1 MTRRMETPVLI
12 VGGGPI
18 GLTLALDLGWRGI
31 ECVLIEQGD
40 GSIDLPRGAMVAART
55 MEFCRRW
62 GIKDRIVHA
71 GFPDDYK
78 LDIVFCTSLAGHLLA
93 RDEYPC
99 ERDQRPPPESP
110 EKRTWCPQLVF
121 DPTIAR
127 SAAELDGVSLR
138 YRCRFDGCTEHSDR
152 IVAQATDLASG
163 EAVEIEARY
172 LVACDGSAS
181 AVRKAAGIELEG
193 TPVLSYS
200 VNVFFRCRD
209 FLRGHDKGEA
219 ERYLFVG
226 SEGTWG
232 NATVVDGKE
241 EWRLTV
247 IGSNA
252 RVDMGAFDARAA
264 VHRAMGRDDVPFELI
279 AVRPWRRAEAIA
291 KDYRA
296 GRVLL
301 AGDAAHV
308 MSPTGGFG
316 MNTGVID
323 SVNLGWKLEAMLRG
337 WGGAHLLDSYYPEQK
352 PIAKR
357 NSDFSTRNFNAWV
370 AAQGDCSLI
379 FDESDAGAGARRAVG
394 TRLKDTLTSE
404 WQCLGV
410 QLGYRYEGSPICI
423 PDGSPATQDDVS
435 HYVPTARPG
444 SRAPHAWLPD
454 GRSTLDLYGRGFVL
468 LRFDAGDAHALE
480 AAARAQHVPL
490 AVHDIAAPAIA
501 ALYERK
507 LVLVRPDGHVAW
519 RGNEVSDASRIIAT
533 ARGAEAPARQSATL
547 AARGV
552 HAEQ

>member
-1 MTRRMETPVLI
+1 MTRRLETPVLI

-31 ECVLIEQGD
+31 GCLLIEQGD

-62 GIKDRIVHA
+62 GIKDRIVHS

-78 LDIVFCTSLAGHLLA
+78 LDMVFCTSLAGYLLE

-99 ERDQRPPPESP
+99 ERDQKPPPESP
-110 EKRTWCPQLVF
+110 EKRTWCPQLLF
-121 DPTIAR
+121 DPIIAR
-127 SAAELDGVSLR
+127 SAAEFDKVTLR
-138 YRCRFDGCTEHSDR
+138 YRCRLDGFEEFPDR
-152 IVAQATDLASG
+152 IVARATDLATG
-163 EAVEIEARY
+163 DPVEIETLY

-181 AVRKAAGIELEG
+181 IVRKAAGIELEG

-200 VNVFFRCRD
+200 VNVFFRCPG
-209 FLRGHDKGEA
+209 FLAAHDKGEA

-226 SEGTWG
+226 TQGTWA

-252 RVDMGAFDARAA
+252 RVDMDAFDAGAA
-264 VHRAMGRDDVPFELI
+264 IRRAMGRDEVPFELI

-291 KDYRA
+291 REYRR

-323 SVNLGWKLEAMLRG
+323 SINLGWKLEAVLKS
-337 WGGAHLLDSYYPEQK
+337 WGGAHLLDSYGPEQQ

-357 NSDFSTRNFNAWV
+357 NSDFSTRNFNAWI
-370 AAQGDCSLI
+370 AAQGDCSAI
-379 FDESDAGAGARRAVG
+379 FDETEAGARARRAVG
-394 TRLKDTLTSE
+394 TRLKETLTSE

-423 PDGSPATQDDVS
+423 PDGSPATPDDVS
-435 HYVPTARPG
+435 VYVPTARPG
-444 SRAPHAWLPD
+444 ARAPHAWLPD
-454 GRSTLDLYGRGFVL
+454 GRSTLDLFGRGFVL
-468 LRFDAGDAHALE
+468 LRFGDVDPGALD
-480 AAARAQHVPL
+480 AAARAHGVPL
-490 AVHDIAAPAIA
+490 TIVDIAAPEIA
-501 ALYERK
+501 ALYGRK
-507 LVLVRPDGHVAW
+507 LVLVRPDGHTAW
-519 RGNEVSDASRIIAT
+519 RGDAVPRDPARLVAV
-533 ARGAEAPARQSATL
+533 ARGA
-547 AARGV
+547 AA
-552 HAEQ
+552 

>member
-1 MTRRMETPVLI
+1 MTRRIETSVLI

-31 ECVLIEQGD
+31 GCMLIEQGD

-62 GIKDRIVHA
+62 GIKDRIVHS
-71 GFPDDYK
+71 GFPGDYK
-78 LDIVFCTSLAGHLLA
+78 LDIVFCTSLAGYLLE

-99 ERDQRPPPESP
+99 ERDQKPPAESP
-110 EKRTWCPQLVF
+110 EKRTWCPQLLF
-121 DPTIAR
+121 DPIIAR
-127 SAAELDGVSLR
+127 SAAERDGVRLR
-138 YRCRFDGCTEHSDR
+138 YRCRFDSFTESSDR

-163 EAVEIEARY
+163 ERVEIEALY

-181 AVRKAAGIELEG
+181 AVRKLAALELEG

-200 VNVFFRCRD
+200 VNVFFRCPG
-209 FLRGHDKGEA
+209 FLAAHDKGEA

-226 SEGTWG
+226 THGTWG
-232 NATVVDGKE
+232 NITVVNGKE

-252 RVDMGAFDARAA
+252 RVDMDAFDARAA
-264 VHRAMGRDDVPFELI
+264 VRRAMGRDDVPFELI

-291 KDYRA
+291 KDFRS
-296 GRVLL
+296 GRVIL
-301 AGDAAHV
+301 AGDSAHV

-316 MNTGVID
+316 MNTGVIN

-337 WGGAHLLDSYYPEQK
+337 WGGPYLLDSYGPEQK

-370 AAQGDCSLI
+370 AAQGDCSAI
-379 FDESDAGAGARRAVG
+379 FEETEAGTRARRAVG
-394 TRLKDTLTSE
+394 TRLKDTLTGE

-423 PDGSPATQDDVS
+423 PDGSAATPDDVS

-454 GRSTLDLYGRGFVL
+454 GRSMLDLFGRGFVL
-468 LRFDAGDAHALE
+468 LRFGAAEPSALE
-480 AAARAQHVPL
+480 AAARAQGVPL
-490 AVHDIAAPAIA
+490 TVEDIATPEIA
-501 ALYERK
+501 ALYGRK

-519 RGNEVSDASRIIAT
+519 RGDAISDPDRIVAVV
-533 ARGAEAPARQSATL
+533 RGAAVPPRPPETL
-547 AARGV
+547 ESRGV
-552 HAEQ
+552 HAEN

>member
-1 MTRRMETPVLI
+1 MTRRMETPILI

-31 ECVLIEQGD
+31 RCLLIEQGD

-62 GIKDRIVHA
+62 GIKERIVHS
-71 GFPDDYK
+71 GFPHDYK
-78 LDIVFCTSLAGHLLA
+78 LDMVFCTSLAGYLLE

-110 EKRTWCPQLVF
+110 EKRTWCPQLLF

-127 SAAELDGVSLR
+127 SAAELESVSLR
-138 YRCRFDGCTEHSDR
+138 YRCRFDGFTEYPDR
-152 IVAQATDLASG
+152 IVAQATDLATN
-163 EAVEIEARY
+163 EVIEIEALY

-181 AVRKAAGIELEG
+181 AVRKAARIELEG

-200 VNVFFRCRD
+200 VNVFFRCPG
-209 FLRGHDKGEA
+209 LLAAHDKGEA

-226 SEGTWG
+226 TEGTWG
-232 NATVVDGKE
+232 NATVVDGKS

-252 RVDMGAFDARAA
+252 RLDMGAFDARAA
-264 VHRAMGRDDVPFELI
+264 VHRAMGREDVPFELI

-291 KDYRA
+291 KDYRK
-296 GRVLL
+296 GRVVL

-323 SVNLGWKLEAMLRG
+323 SVNLGWKLDAVLRG
-337 WGGAHLLDSYYPEQK
+337 WGGAHLLDSYLPEQK

-370 AAQGDCSLI
+370 AAQGDCSMI
-379 FDESDAGAGARRAVG
+379 FDTGEAGARARRAVG
-394 TRLKDTLTSE
+394 TRLKETLTSE

-410 QLGYRYEGSPICI
+410 QFGISL
-423 PDGSPATQDDVS
+423 
-435 HYVPTARPG
+435 
-444 SRAPHAWLPD
+444 
-454 GRSTLDLYGRGFVL
+454 RGFPDL
-468 LRFDAGDAHALE
+468 HCRRLAC
-480 AAARAQHVPL
+480 AAR
-490 AVHDIAAPAIA
+490 
-501 ALYERK
+501 
-507 LVLVRPDGHVAW
+507 
-519 RGNEVSDASRIIAT
+519 
-533 ARGAEAPARQSATL
+533 
-547 AARGV
+547 
-552 HAEQ
+552 

>member
-1 MTRRMETPVLI
+1 MPRRLKTPVLI

-31 ECVLIEQGD
+31 RCMLIEQGD

-78 LDIVFCTSLAGHLLA
+78 LDMVFCTSLAGHLLE

-110 EKRTWCPQLVF
+110 EKRTWCPQLLF

-127 SAAELDGVSLR
+127 CAAELDAVSLR
-138 YRCRFDGCTEHSDR
+138 YRCRFEGLNQHPDR
-152 IVAQATDLASG
+152 VVATATDLATG
-163 EAVEIEARY
+163 EPIEIESSY

-181 AVRKAAGIELEG
+181 AVRKAAAIELEG

-200 VNVFFRCRD
+200 VNVFFRCPG
-209 FLRGHDKGEA
+209 FLAAHDKGEA

-226 SEGTWG
+226 TEGTWG

-247 IGSNA
+247 IGSST
-252 RVDMGAFDARAA
+252 RVDMDAFDARAA

-291 KDYRA
+291 KDYRK

-323 SVNLGWKLEAMLRG
+323 SVNLGWKLEAVLRG
-337 WGGAHLLDSYYPEQK
+337 WGGPYLLDSYFPEQQ
-352 PIAKR
+352 PVAKR

-370 AAQGDCSLI
+370 AAQGDCSMI
-379 FDESDAGAGARRAVG
+379 FDTGEAGARARRAVG
-394 TRLKDTLTSE
+394 TRLKETLTSE

-410 QLGYRYEGSPICI
+410 QLGYRYENSPICI
-423 PDGSPATQDDVS
+423 ADGTPAPPDDVS
-435 HYVPTARPG
+435 HYEPTARPG
-444 SRAPHAWLPD
+444 SRAPHAWLSD
-454 GRSTLDLYGRGFVL
+454 GRSTLDLFGRGFTL
-468 LRFDAGDAHALE
+468 LRFGAADRGALE
-480 AAARAQHVPL
+480 DAARAQGMPL
-490 AVHDIAAPAIA
+490 AVHDIAAPEIA
-501 ALYERK
+501 ALYEKK
-507 LVLVRPDGHVAW
+507 LVLVRPDGLVAW
-519 RGNEVSDASRIIAT
+519 RGDRAADAARIIAV
-533 ARGAEAPARQSATL
+533 ARGA
-547 AARGV
+547 AAQVPPSTGFAGGV
-552 HAEQ
+552 HAEH